1 MSSRLFNYSIKLN
14 CLPFQTA
21 TRVII
26 ETDIRRLQFY
36 GQWIRHIQIF
46 FFTEKVS
53 GHIYSAIARYMFG
66 KCLFPALK
74 SLYIH
79 SFTGVHH
86 GNLEIL
92 PLLASS
98 PLSTVEIMQVTKG
111 YRVHVSTFLQEI
123 SRLHSAEN
131 HPVST
136 LYLGGEI
143 GTSVLPHFQ
152 GFGGISKLTLKHQD
166 TIFCIE
172 NLRSLAKHPLLSVL
186 ELGLSWGEIGIQPSP
201 NSVVYTFQRIQTLAL
216 SGHAVHVLGILRCIY
231 GECLSR
237 VNLDFYGLGPEPPT
251 DVLRACV
258 ERCTTMTPSLLD
270 LQLTFLNTMVLP
282 KDLFAAL
289 RSPQL
294 RIRSLQLKS
303 RLLDKPLVQ
312 SLFQDSG
319 EWSDLEVLKL
329 EPYGTQF
336 PGSSLRVVDLVALP
350 LLCASLPKLHT
361 LEIYLCHPDTN
372 AAVIEDRLR
381 SQIQATEQTNHG
393 LVNLKIL
400 FLDPSKMP
408 PFTIRDI
415 TLAKAKS
422 RFFNYF
428 FPHLQHLDISHHHQ
442 SLYSAWKDWWRAV
455 VEMTM
460 N

>member
-1 MSSRLFNYSIKLN
+1 MSSGLFNYSIKLI
-14 CLPFQTA
+14 CLHFQTA

-53 GHIYSAIARYMFG
+53 GHIYSAIARYMSG

-79 SFTGVHH
+79 SFTGIPL

-98 PLSTVEIMQVTKG
+98 PLSTVEIKQVTKG
-111 YRVHVSTFLQEI
+111 YRVHLSTFLHEI

-136 LYLGGEI
+136 LYIGGEI
-143 GTSVLPHFQ
+143 GSSALPHFQ
-152 GFGGISKLTLKHQD
+152 GFTGISKLTLKHQA
-166 TIFCIE
+166 TSFYIE

-186 ELGLSWGEIGIQPSP
+186 ELDLWDEISIKPSP
-201 NSVVYTFQRIQTLAL
+201 NSVVYSFQRIQTLAL
-216 SGHAVHVLGILRCIY
+216 SGHAVHVLGILRYIY

-237 VNLDFYGLGPEPPT
+237 VNLNFYGLGPDPPT

-270 LQLTFLNTMVLP
+270 LQLTLPSTMILP
-282 KDLFAAL
+282 KDLFSTL
-289 RSPQL
+289 RGPQR
-294 RIRSLQLKS
+294 RIRSLQVKS
-303 RLLDKPLVQ
+303 RLVDRPLFQ
-312 SLFQDSG
+312 SLFQDDG

-329 EPYGTQF
+329 ESHATQF
-336 PGSSLRVVDLVALP
+336 PTSSLRVVDLVALP
-350 LLCASLPKLHT
+350 SLCASFPKLHT
-361 LEIYLCHPDTN
+361 LEIYLCYPDTN
-372 AAVIEDRLR
+372 AAVIEALLR
-381 SQIQATEQTNHG
+381 SQMRDVEQTNPS

-400 FLDPSKMP
+400 FLDPSKTT

-415 TLAKAKS
+415 TLAMTTS

-428 FPHLQHLDISHHHQ
+428 FPNLQHLDISHHQ
-442 SLYSAWKDWWRAV
+442 QYWKDWSRAV

-460 N
+460 NKGLTQ